1 MNIRQNIFSFTVGMS
16 LVLIGLQFSTLI
28 PAVRAMLWLGV
39 ALVATTS
46 INLMW
51 QKLHPAYVRKR

>member
-28 PAVRAMLWLGV
+28 PAVSAMLWLGV

-46 INLMW
+46 ISLML
-51 QKLHPAYVRKR
+51 QKLQPAYVRKR